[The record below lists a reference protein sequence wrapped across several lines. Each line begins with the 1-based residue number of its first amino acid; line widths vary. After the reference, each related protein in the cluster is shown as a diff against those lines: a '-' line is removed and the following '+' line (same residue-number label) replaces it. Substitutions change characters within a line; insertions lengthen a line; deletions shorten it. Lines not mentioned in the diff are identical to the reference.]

1 MIMQQREYQ
10 VDSGKDCDWVAN
22 LECFD
27 SEREELLSYVRQSL
41 TACYKSGALQRIGI
55 TTMNM

>member
-1 MIMQQREYQ
+1 MQQREYQ
-10 VDSGKDCDWVAN
+10 VDSGKDCDWVVN